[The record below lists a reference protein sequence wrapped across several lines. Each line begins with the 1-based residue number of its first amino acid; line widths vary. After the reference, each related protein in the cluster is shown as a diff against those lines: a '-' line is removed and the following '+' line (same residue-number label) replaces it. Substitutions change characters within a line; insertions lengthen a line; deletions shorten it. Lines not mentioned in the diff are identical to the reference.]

1 MLRVSGLQKTYT
13 DAGGAVPVLSGV
25 DLTAKRGEFL
35 AVMGVSGA
43 GKSTLLNLLGGL
55 DRPDSGD
62 ITVADTSITSL
73 RDDALAIFRNKKIGF
88 VFQFH
93 HLLPEFDLV
102 ENIIMPGLIF
112 GRRRSELLDRAHT
125 LLESV
130 GLQHRSS
137 HRPMELSGGECQR
150 AAVARALMNEPE
162 LVLADEPSG
171 NLDKG
176 TSERLHGLLR
186 RLCDEQKQTFVI
198 ATHNE
203 HLASVADRIYRLSG
217 GVLSAGAS

>member
-1 MLRVSGLQKTYT
+1 MLRVSGLVKTYT
-13 DAGGAVPVLSGV
+13 DAGGAVPVLGGI
-25 DLTAKRGEFL
+25 DLTAKQGEFL
-35 AVMGVSGA
+35 AIMGVSGA

-55 DRPDSGD
+55 DRPDSGSITVVNTD
-62 ITVADTSITSL
+62 ITAL
-73 RDDALAIFRNKKIGF
+73 RDDALAVFRNKRIGF

-102 ENIIMPGLIF
+102 ENIIMPGLIA
-112 GRRRSELLDRAHT
+112 GQMRSELLKRAHV

-130 GLQHRSS
+130 GLENRAT
-137 HRPMELSGGECQR
+137 HRPLELSGGECQR
-150 AAVARALMNEPE
+150 AAVARALMNEPD

-217 GVLSAGAS
+217 GVLSEGAS